1 MKKLTILIALLIQI
15 PIAHAY
21 TECVPAQPISTVTEV
36 NTENFPIIVINEI
49 SFKDTASDFVE
60 LYIKDD
66 KNAGSGANIKGLEI
80 SSGEGVIQKIETDT
94 IAKTGDFILYNA
106 TNGLVATNNIVE
118 IKSPASQI
126 LDAVCWTDGTPTES
140 QQQKI
145 TDLISANAWTGTCIN
160 SSNIA
165 NNASIGRNLTSDDT
179 NQSSDWQQF
188 LHKTSSAINETRNNP
203 PTARITIQQGSAAGA
218 APLSINLTG
227 ADSSDPDNDTLT
239 FSWNFGDNET
249 YLTENP
255 PSHSYAT
262 AGNYTITLT
271 ITDPF
276 GSQNS
281 TTLAIIAEAA
291 QASNNDTSQTDPDPV
306 ASPST
311 SASSIVI
318 NEFMPDPE
326 GTDTNNEWIEL
337 KNTSSQAINIQ
348 GYKLDDVEG
357 GSSPYAF
364 PSTSF
369 QPNEIK
375 AFYSNVTKIT
385 LNNDTDRV
393 RLFNAEGA
401 TIDEILYEKP
411 ESGKSFAQN
420 SNNQWS
426 ATTSSTPN
434 AENQFPENTQPS
446 FTCTKISQNGTVS
459 SSLPSTDTN
468 QNSPDKNASV
478 PQVLDES
485 TPDIEVTEIMPNPKG
500 VDTNQEWIELKNNS
514 DEKVNLEGL
523 SLQTSNQKRKFTFK
537 STSIKPN
544 SYLVISSKESKLT
557 LKNSSDK
564 VALLDKSGEII
575 DEIQYTSTKEALSYA
590 KIREGNEESWNWT
603 SDITKAAENPSYEI
617 FDVQIVSA
625 EENQNSFTALKNDE
639 TIQIKYSE
647 NVIPKILA
655 SNVIK
660 PGKTFAVKA
669 KTVSDNS
676 YELKQIDENPTFE
689 KIANLSKNVV
699 ENANNNSNQSA
710 NAKTSNSY
718 LIIAIIIAAALI
730 TALLIFV
737 THSIKDLRIF
747 HLINIKQRQE
757 NSQNQRPIQN
767 AGESKGYKPT
777 EHNKENE

>member
-1 MKKLTILIALLIQI
+1 MKKLAILIALLIQI

-21 TECVPAQPISTVTEV
+21 TECVPAQSTSTVTEV
-36 NTENFPIIVINEI
+36 ETQNFPTIVINEV

-66 KNAGSGANIKGLEI
+66 KNTGSGANIKGLEI
-80 SSGEGVIQKIETDT
+80 SSSEGVIQKIETDT

-126 LDAVCWTDGTPTES
+126 LDAVCWTDETPTDS

-145 TDLISANAWTGTCIN
+145 TDLVTANAWTGTCIN
-160 SSNIA
+160 GTNIA

-179 NQSSDWQQF
+179 NQLTDWQQF
-188 LHKTSSAINETRNNP
+188 LHKTASAINEIRNNP
-203 PTARITIQQGSAAGA
+203 PTAIITIQQGSASGT

-239 FSWNFGDNET
+239 FAWNFGDNTT

-255 PSHSYAT
+255 PNHSYAT

-271 ITDPF
+271 VTDSF
-276 GSQNS
+276 SSQNS
-281 TTLAIIAEAA
+281 TTLAVIAQTA
-291 QASNNDTSQTDPDPV
+291 QTSDDGTPETDPDPTT
-306 ASPST
+306 PPP
-311 SASSIVI
+311 SASIPSIVI

-337 KNTSSQAINIQ
+337 KNTSSEAINIQ
-348 GYKLDDVEG
+348 GYKLDDIEG

-364 PSTSF
+364 PSTTF

-393 RLFNAEGA
+393 RLFNAEGT

-420 SNNQWS
+420 SQNQWS
-426 ATTSSTPN
+426 ATTIPTPN

-446 FTCTKISQNGTVS
+446 FTCTKISQNGAVS
-459 SSLPSTDTN
+459 SSLPNADTN
-468 QNSPDKNASV
+468 QNPPDKNASV
-478 PQVLDES
+478 PQEF
-485 TPDIEVTEIMPNPKG
+485 DIEITEIMPNPKG
-500 VDTNQEWIELKNNS
+500 IDTNQEWIELKNNS
-514 DEKVNLEGL
+514 DGKVNLEGL

-537 STSIKPN
+537 ATQIKSN
-544 SYLVISSKESKLT
+544 GYLAISSKESKLT
-557 LKNSSDK
+557 LKNSNDK
-564 VALLDKSGEII
+564 ITLLDKSGEII
-575 DEIQYTSTKEALSYA
+575 DEVQYSSTKEALSYA
-590 KIREGNEESWNWT
+590 KIREGNEETWTWT
-603 SDITKAAENPSYEI
+603 SDITKNAENPYYEI
-617 FDVQIVSA
+617 FDVQIVST
-625 EENQNSFTALKNDE
+625 EENQNSFTALKNDK

-647 NVIPKILA
+647 SVIPKILA
-655 SNVIK
+655 SNIIK
-660 PGKTFAVKA
+660 PGKIFAVKA
-669 KTVSDNS
+669 KTLSDNS
-676 YELKQIDENPTFE
+676 YELKQIDENPAFE
-689 KIANLSKNVV
+689 KFSKNGDIPNENVLK
-699 ENANNNSNQSA
+699 NANSTQNTQS
-710 NAKTSNSY
+710 KTNNSY

-730 TALLIFV
+730 TALLIFI

-747 HLINIKQRQE
+747 HFINIKQRQE